1 MPTEMPTGAPVV
13 DGPHAEYWR
22 SSLAAAGERDGRLN
36 AAAIPIEAP
45 RALLWR
51 RLDGSTVEISGA
63 ELRHRAGE
71 LAAVLLAL
79 GVGRGERVAGMLGRR
94 PESFALPL
102 AVWRLGAVYVP
113 LFSGFGPDAAQ
124 VRLADCGAETLVVD
138 ADNAPTA
145 AVVAARLPG
154 LRVLGVGEAVEGLDG
169 VEVSAERLRPRA
181 GEPPEPVATE
191 ATETATIMYTS
202 GTSGAPKG
210 CMIPHYGVVT
220 LWPNVEHAL
229 ATAAGDVLFATADA
243 GWSYGLYT
251 TGLSPIS
258 RGVTRVL
265 YEGGFDPA
273 AWWEVAR
280 ELEVT
285 HLAGAPTGFRQL
297 AAAGPEAIGTPPP
310 RLRAAT
316 SCGEPLTAEIGA
328 WFERQLGFAVHDTYG
343 LTELG
348 IVIADLRGPG
358 RKGPRDGSMGTV
370 LPGFEVELLDDDL
383 RPLPEGEP
391 GRVAVRDHGLLL
403 SHGYWNRMPEWE
415 SRLREGWW
423 LTEDIARRQGD
434 RFWYV
439 GRADDVIVTAG
450 YNVGPSDVEQ
460 ILLEHAAVLDA
471 ACVGQPDE
479 RKGQAIAAHVVLAA
493 PRDPD
498 ELLEELRRSVGE
510 RLGWHAAP
518 RALHL
523 AAELPRTESGKV
535 RRRELRG

>member
-13 DGPHAEYWR
+13 DGPHVEYWR
-22 SSLAAAGERDGRLN
+22 SLLAAAGERDGRLN
-36 AAAIPIEAP
+36 AATIPIDSP

-63 ELRHRAGE
+63 ELQHRAGE
-71 LAAVLLAL
+71 LAAVLAAL

-113 LFSGFGPDAAQ
+113 LFSGFGPDAAH
-124 VRLADCGAETLVVD
+124 VRLADCEAGTLVVD
-138 ADNAPTA
+138 ADNTRTA
-145 AVVAARLPG
+145 AAVAARLPA
-154 LRVLGVGEAVEGLDG
+154 LRVLGVGEAVEGRDG
-169 VEVSAERLRPRA
+169 VEVSVAELLPRA
-181 GEPPEPVATE
+181 GDPPAPVATE

-202 GTSGAPKG
+202 GTSGSPKG
-210 CMIPHYGVVT
+210 CMLAHYGAVT

-229 ATAAGDVLFATADA
+229 GASAGDVLFATADA

-251 TGLSPIS
+251 TGLAPIT

-265 YEGGFDPA
+265 YEGAFDPA
-273 AWWEVAR
+273 AWWEIAR
-280 ELEVT
+280 ELEVD
-285 HLAGAPTGFRQL
+285 HLASAPTGYRQL
-297 AAAGPEAIGTPPP
+297 AAAGPEAIGPPP
-310 RLRAAT
+310 PHLRAAT
-316 SCGEPLTAEIGA
+316 SCGEPLTAEIGT
-328 WFERQLGFAVHDTYG
+328 WFEQQLGLTIHDSYG

-348 IVIADLRGPG
+348 ILVADLRGPG
-358 RKGPRDGSMGTV
+358 REAPRDGSMGTV

-383 RPLPEGEP
+383 RPVPEGEA

-403 SHGYWNRMPEWE
+403 SRGYWNRMSEWNE
-415 SRLREGWW
+415 RLREGWW
-423 LTEDIARRQGD
+423 LSEDIARREGE
-434 RFWYV
+434 RYWYV

-450 YNVGPSDVEQ
+450 YNVGPTDVEE
-460 ILLEHAAVLDA
+460 ILLEHAAVADA

-493 PRDPD
+493 PCDT
-498 ELLEELRRSVGE
+498 EALLEELRQSVGE

-518 RALHL
+518 RALHV

>member
-1 MPTEMPTGAPVV
+1 MPTEMPTGAPLV

-22 SSLAAAGERDGRLN
+22 SLLAAAGERGGRLN
-36 AAAIPIEAP
+36 AAAIPIETE

-71 LAAVLLAL
+71 LAAVLAGL
-79 GVGRGERVAGMLGRR
+79 GIGRGDRVAGMLGRR

-102 AVWRLGAVYVP
+102 AVWRLGAIYVP
-113 LFSGFGPDAAQ
+113 LFSGFGPDAAE
-124 VRLADCGAETLVVD
+124 VRLADCEAGTLVVD
-138 ADNAPTA
+138 AGNAATA
-145 AVVAARLPG
+145 ATVAARLPG
-154 LRVLGVGEAVEGLDG
+154 LRVLGVGEGMAGLDG
-169 VEVSAERLRPRA
+169 VEASFEQLLPRA
-181 GEPPEPVATE
+181 GEAPEPVATE

-210 CMIPHYGVVT
+210 CMLAHYGTVT
-220 LWPNVEHAL
+220 LWANVEHAL
-229 ATAAGDVLFATADA
+229 GTAAGDVLFATADA

-251 TGLSPIS
+251 TGLAPIT

-273 AWWEVAR
+273 AWWEIAR
-280 ELEVT
+280 ELEVD

-297 AAAGPEAIGTPPP
+297 AAAGAEAIGTPPP

-328 WFERQLGFAVHDTYG
+328 WFEQQLGFTIHDSYG

-348 IVIADLRGPG
+348 ILVADLRGPG
-358 RKGPRDGSMGTV
+358 REGPRDGSMGTV
-370 LPGFEVELLDDDL
+370 LPGFEVDLLDDDL
-383 RPLPEGEP
+383 RPVAEGEP

-403 SHGYWNRMPEWE
+403 SRGYWNRMAEWE
-415 SRLREGWW
+415 ARLREGWW
-423 LTEDIARRQGD
+423 LTEDIARREGE
-434 RFWYV
+434 RYWYV

-450 YNVGPSDVEQ
+450 YNVGPTDVEE
-460 ILLEHAAVLDA
+460 ILLEHPAVLDA

-479 RKGQAIAAHVVLAA
+479 RKGQVIAAHLVLAEGA
-493 PRDPD
+493 DPD
-498 ELLEELRRSVGE
+498 GLLEQLRGSVGE

-518 RALHL
+518 RALHV
-523 AAELPRTESGKV
+523 AEQLPRTESGKV

>member
-1 MPTEMPTGAPVV
+1 MPTETSTGALMV
-13 DGPHAEYWR
+13 DGPNAEYWR
-22 SSLAAAGERDGRLN
+22 SLLSAAGERNGRLN
-36 AAAIPIEAP
+36 AATIPIESR

-71 LAAVLLAL
+71 LAAVLADL

-124 VRLADCGAETLVVD
+124 VRLADCEAGTLVVD

-145 AVVAARLPG
+145 AAVAARLPR
-154 LRVLGVGEAVEGLDG
+154 LRVLGLGAGGAEG
-169 VEVSAERLRPRA
+169 VEASIEELAPRA
-181 GEPPEPVATE
+181 GAPPEPVATE

-210 CMIPHYGVVT
+210 CMIPHYGTVT

-229 ATAAGDVLFATADA
+229 GTGPGETLFATADA

-251 TGLSPIS
+251 TGLAPLS

-273 AWWEVAR
+273 AWWGVVR
-280 ELEVT
+280 ELEVD
-285 HLAGAPTGFRQL
+285 HFAGAPTGFRQL
-297 AAAGPEAIGTPPP
+297 AAAGPEAIGPPPP

-316 SCGEPLTAEIGA
+316 SCGEPLAAEIGA
-328 WFERQLGFAVHDTYG
+328 WFERQLGFTIHDSYG

-348 IVIADLRGPG
+348 ILVADLRGPG
-358 RKGPRDGSMGTV
+358 REGPRDGSMGTV
-370 LPGFEVELLDDDL
+370 LPGFEIDLLDDDL
-383 RPLPEGEP
+383 RPVPEGEP
-391 GRVAVRDHGLLL
+391 GRLAARDYGLLL
-403 SHGYWNRMPEWE
+403 SRGYWNRMPEWNA
-415 SRLREGWW
+415 RLHEGWW
-423 LTEDIARRQGD
+423 LTEDIARREGE
-434 RFWYV
+434 RYWYV

-450 YNVGPSDVEQ
+450 YNVGPTDVEA
-460 ILLEHAAVLDA
+460 ILLEHPAVADA
-471 ACVGQPDE
+471 ACVGEPDE
-479 RKGQAIAAHVVLAA
+479 RKGQAIAAHVVLGAE
-493 PRDPD
+493 RDPD

-518 RALHL
+518 RVLHV
-523 AAELPRTESGKV
+523 AARLPRTESGKV